1 MDPVLNIKG
10 LCVDFATRR
19 GTIRVLNHIDLH
31 VNQGESLGVVGE
43 SGCGKSMTA
52 LAVMRLIP
60 TPPGMI
66 SDGSIELKG
75 RNLLKL
81 DEKIMRDVRGDEISM
96 IFQEPMTSL
105 NPVFKV
111 GMQIAENIQR
121 HQGKTRSEATQQA
134 IEMMRAVRI
143 PAARRRVKQ
152 YPHELSGGMRQRVM
166 IAMALS
172 CEPSVLI
179 ADEPTTALDVTVQA
193 QIFDLLRDIQQK
205 MGTAIVLITHDM
217 GVIAEVTQRVVVM
230 YAGHKVEEGPVQQ
243 IINQPQHPYTQG
255 LIQCAPHLKADPGPA
270 RQELTEIPGG
280 VPDLSLLDGRC
291 PFRQRCSKVLQRC
304 SEEMPPTD
312 QVGDRHYVACW
323 AAGVI

>member
-1 MDPVLNIKG
+1 MDPVLNIND

-19 GTIRVLNHIDLH
+19 GTVRVLNHIDLH

-66 SDGSIELKG
+66 SEGRIELKG
-75 RNLLKL
+75 RSLLDL
-81 DEKIMRDVRGDEISM
+81 DEKVMRDVRGDEISM

-121 HQGKTRSEATQQA
+121 HQGKTRAEATQQA

-193 QIFDLLRDIQQK
+193 QIFDLLRDIQEK

-255 LIQCAPHLKADPGPA
+255 LIQCAPHLRADPGPV
-270 RQELTEIPGG
+270 RQELTEISGR

-291 PFRQRCSKVLQRC
+291 PFRPRCAKVLRRC

>member
-1 MDPVLNIKG
+1 MEPVLNIKN

-19 GTIRVLNHIDLH
+19 GSIRVLNDINLH

-60 TPPGMI
+60 TPPGQI
-66 SDGSIELKG
+66 AEGRIELKG
-75 RNLLKL
+75 RNLLEL
-81 DEKIMRDVRGDEISM
+81 DEKVMRDVRGDEISM

-121 HQGKTRSEATQQA
+121 HQGKNRSEAMAQA

-143 PAARRRVKQ
+143 PAAKRRVKQ

-193 QIFDLLRDIQQK
+193 QIFDLLRDIQEK
-205 MGTAIVLITHDM
+205 MGTAIILITHDM
-217 GVIAEVTQRVVVM
+217 GVIAEVTERVVVM
-230 YAGHKVEEGPVQQ
+230 YAGHKVEEGPVKQ
-243 IINQPQHPYTQG
+243 IIHNPQHPYTQG
-255 LIQCAPHLKADPGPA
+255 LIQCAPHLQAEPGPV
-270 RQELTEIPGG
+270 RQELTEIPGI
-280 VPDLSLLDGRC
+280 VPDLSLLDGHC
-291 PFRQRCSKVLQRC
+291 PFRPRCSKVLTRC

-312 QVGDRHYVACW
+312 EAGDRHYVACW